1 MIRFPLLI
9 GMIVSFSLMYID
21 NVNAQAFGEYGR
33 AVGNVPRGGPS
44 FGGGSRSGGGAG
56 GASGGVGDIGGISMP
71 SRLIVAADLAGLY
84 PRQDSES
91 QKIAELSKGE
101 ILIPMVQSAGGN
113 DWYMVQTEKGTIGWV
128 KSSVVRPDE
137 TKK

>member
-1 MIRFPLLI
+1 MIRIALLI
-9 GMIVSFSLMYID
+9 GTILSFSLMHID

-44 FGGGSRSGGGAG
+44 FGGGSRSGGSA
-56 GASGGVGDIGGISMP
+56 GGVGDIGGISMP
-71 SRLIVAADLAGLY
+71 SRLIVAADVAGLY